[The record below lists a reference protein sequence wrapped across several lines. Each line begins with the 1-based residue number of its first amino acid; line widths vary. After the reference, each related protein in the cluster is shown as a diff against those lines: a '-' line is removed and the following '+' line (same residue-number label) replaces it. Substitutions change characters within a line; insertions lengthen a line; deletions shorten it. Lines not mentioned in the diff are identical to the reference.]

1 MGLWLTVKVSM
12 ESSSIK
18 KPIPVI
24 AIVGGI
30 GSGKSTVAAEFARLG
45 CTVLDADRMAH
56 ELLADPIVQQE
67 LVICFGPGI
76 RDERG
81 RIDRKKL
88 AGQAFSS
95 PENVQKINRILHPRV
110 MEQGLRRI
118 EQCRRDPACR
128 GVILDAPL
136 LLEAGWEGRYDWLVF
151 VDCPQEVR
159 TVRAARKGL
168 DPEEVKK
175 REFFQISLDKKQAMS
190 HYIVQ
195 NNSDV
200 FALTEQ
206 VGRIF
211 TTMND
216 KR

>member
-1 MGLWLTVKVSM
+1 MSKST
-12 ESSSIK
+12 
-18 KPIPVI
+18 PVI

-67 LVICFGPGI
+67 LVSCFGPGI
-76 RDERG
+76 RDEWG
-81 RIDRKKL
+81 RIDRRKL
-88 AGQAFSS
+88 AQGAFAS
-95 PENVQKINRILHPRV
+95 EANVRKVNGILHPRV
-110 MEQGLRRI
+110 MEQCLQLI

-128 GVILDAPL
+128 GIVLDAPL
-136 LLEAGWEGRYDWLVF
+136 LLEAGWEGRYDCLVF
-151 VDCPQEVR
+151 VDCPPQVR
-159 TVRAARKGL
+159 AVRAARKGMS
-168 DPEEVKK
+168 PEDIKN
-175 REFFQISLDKKQAMS
+175 RENFQISLDKKRAMS

-195 NNSDV
+195 NSSDV
-200 FALTEQ
+200 FAVTEQ

-211 TTMND
+211 TAMND

>member
-1 MGLWLTVKVSM
+1 VLKS
-12 ESSSIK
+12 
-18 KPIPVI
+18 IPVI

-30 GSGKSTVAAEFARLG
+30 GSGKSTVAAEFAKLG

-67 LVICFGPGI
+67 LVSCFGPGI

-81 RIDRKKL
+81 RIDRRKL
-88 AGQAFSS
+88 AGQAFAS
-95 PENVQKINRILHPRV
+95 EANVRKMNGILHPRV
-110 MEQGLRRI
+110 MEQCLRLI
-118 EQCRRDPACR
+118 EQCRQNPDCR
-128 GVILDAPL
+128 GVVLDAPL
-136 LLEAGWEGRYDWLVF
+136 LLEAGWEGRYDCLIF
-151 VDCPQEVR
+151 VDCPPQVR
-159 TVRAARKGL
+159 TVRAARKGMS
-168 DPEEVKK
+168 PEDIKK
-175 REFFQISLDKKQAMS
+175 RENFQISLDKKRAMS

-195 NNSDV
+195 NSSDV
-200 FALTEQ
+200 FAVTEQ

>member
-1 MGLWLTVKVSM
+1 MVKS
-12 ESSSIK
+12 
-18 KPIPVI
+18 IPVI

-45 CTVLDADRMAH
+45 CAVLDADRMAH

-67 LVICFGPGI
+67 LVSCFGPGI

-88 AGQAFSS
+88 AGEAFARL
-95 PENVQKINRILHPRV
+95 ENVHTINGILHPRV
-110 MEQGLRRI
+110 MEQCLRQI
-118 EQCRRDPACR
+118 EQCRRNPACR
-128 GVILDAPL
+128 GVVLDAPL
-136 LLEAGWEGRYDWLVF
+136 LLEAGWEGQYDWLVF
-151 VDCPQEVR
+151 VECPPEIR

-168 DPEEVKK
+168 GPEDIKK
-175 REFFQISLDKKQAMS
+175 RENFQISLDKKRAMA

-200 FALTEQ
+200 FAITEQ

-211 TTMND
+211 ATMND

>member
-1 MGLWLTVKVSM
+1 MINS
-12 ESSSIK
+12 
-18 KPIPVI
+18 IPVI

-56 ELLADPIVQQE
+56 ELLADPNIQQE
-67 LVICFGPGI
+67 LVSCFGPGI

-81 RIDRKKL
+81 RIDRRKL
-88 AGQAFSS
+88 AGEAFAS
-95 PENVQKINRILHPRV
+95 EANVQKINGILHPRV
-110 MEQGLRRI
+110 MEQCLRQI

-128 GVILDAPL
+128 GVVLDAPL

-151 VDCPQEVR
+151 VECPQEVR

-168 DPEEVKK
+168 GPEDVKK
-175 REFFQISLDKKQAMS
+175 REIFQISLDKKRAKA

-200 FALTEQ
+200 FALVEQ

-211 TTMND
+211 TIMND

>member
-1 MGLWLTVKVSM
+1 MGKT
-12 ESSSIK
+12 
-18 KPIPVI
+18 IPVI

-56 ELLADPIVQQE
+56 ELLAHPIVQQE
-67 LVICFGPGI
+67 LVSCFGPEI
-76 RDERG
+76 RDDRG
-81 RIDRKKL
+81 RIDRRKL
-88 AGQAFSS
+88 AGQAFAGEVS
-95 PENVQKINRILHPRV
+95 VQKINGILHPRV
-110 MEQGLRRI
+110 MEQCLRLI

-128 GVILDAPL
+128 GVVLDAPL
-136 LLEAGWEGRYDWLVF
+136 LLEAGWEGRYDCLIF
-151 VDCPQEVR
+151 VDCPPQVR

-168 DPEEVKK
+168 GPEDIKK
-175 REFFQISLDKKQAMS
+175 REFFQISLDKKRAMS

-195 NNSDV
+195 NSSDV
-200 FALTEQ
+200 FAVAEQ

>member
-1 MGLWLTVKVSM
+1 VLKS
-12 ESSSIK
+12 
-18 KPIPVI
+18 IPVI

-56 ELLADPIVQQE
+56 DLLADPIVQQE
-67 LVICFGPGI
+67 LVSCFGPGI

-81 RIDRKKL
+81 RIDRGKL
-88 AGQAFSS
+88 ASQAFAN
-95 PENVQKINRILHPRV
+95 PANVQRINGILHPRV
-110 MEQGLRRI
+110 MEQCLRLI
-118 EQCRRDPACR
+118 ELCRLAPTCR
-128 GVILDAPL
+128 GIVLDAPL

-159 TVRAARKGL
+159 TVRAACKGL
-168 DPEEVKK
+168 GPEEVKK
-175 REFFQISLDKKQAMS
+175 REFFQISLDKKRAKA

>member
-1 MGLWLTVKVSM
+1 MAKS
-12 ESSSIK
+12 
-18 KPIPVI
+18 IPVI
-24 AIVGGI
+24 AIIGGI

-56 ELLADPIVQQE
+56 ELLDDLNVQQE
-67 LVICFGPGI
+67 LVSCFGPGI

-81 RIDRKKL
+81 RIDRGKL
-88 AGQAFSS
+88 AGQAFSD
-95 PENVQKINRILHPRV
+95 PANVHKINGILHPRV
-110 MEQGLRRI
+110 MEQCLRRI

-128 GVILDAPL
+128 GVVLDAPL
-136 LLEAGWEGRYDWLVF
+136 LLEAGWEGQYDWLVF
-151 VDCPQEVR
+151 VECPPQVR
-159 TVRAARKGL
+159 IVRAACKGL
-168 DPEEVKK
+168 SPEEVKK
-175 REFFQISLDKKQAMS
+175 REFFQISLDKKRDMA

-200 FALTEQ
+200 FAVTEQ